1 MLSISPDILKQ
12 FDAVLEKKAVP
23 FSIRADYR
31 KWLRYYLGF
40 RAKYSLPDSRS
51 EQVRLFV
58 EKLREKNQTSKQ
70 QEQAAHALSLF
81 LLLSKK
87 QAVPG
92 EVQPDKLV
100 AIMPC

>member
-31 KWLRYYLGF
+31 EWLRYYLDF
-40 RAKYSLPDSRS
+40 RAKYQLPDSRS

-58 EKLREKNQTSKQ
+58 EKLREPLRGRCLLVHLRGLYWTSKQ
-70 QEQAAHALSLF
+70 R
-81 LLLSKK
+81 
-87 QAVPG
+87 
-92 EVQPDKLV
+92 
-100 AIMPC
+100 PC